1 MSRLGKLPV
10 ILGSKVKAEF
20 KNQLLTL
27 KGPKGELSYLVPES
41 IKLAIS
47 PEEIQVEVDFENS
60 EMKMQGGTARS
71 LIKNMVTGVTDGFKK
86 QLELVG
92 VGYRAQAQG
101 QKLTLSLGYSHPV
114 EYMLPAQVKGE
125 VEANTKITLS
135 SPDKQALGQVC
146 AEIRSRR
153 PPEPY
158 KGKGILF
165 AGEKIRR
172 KAGKAGKGSK

>member
-92 VGYRAQAQG
+92 VGYRAQAQ
-101 QKLTLSLGYSHPV
+101 
-114 EYMLPAQVKGE
+114 
-125 VEANTKITLS
+125 
-135 SPDKQALGQVC
+135 
-146 AEIRSRR
+146 
-153 PPEPY
+153 
-158 KGKGILF
+158 
-165 AGEKIRR
+165 
-172 KAGKAGKGSK
+172 